1 MELLTTDDVARMLKV
16 NKRTI
21 YYWVERKKIPHI
33 KINNKLIRFRPV
45 DIQEFI
51 EKNLVNPDGV
61 DETVDEVVDEILS
74 KINS

>member
-1 MELLTTDDVARMLKV
+1 MELLTPDEVAKLLKV

-21 YYWVERKKIPHI
+21 YSWVERKQISYI
-33 KINNKLIRFRPV
+33 KINKKLIRFRPV

-51 EKNLVNPDGV
+51 QNHYVNRSDT
-61 DETVDEVVDEILS
+61 DTVVDEILS

>member
-1 MELLTTDDVARMLKV
+1 MELLTPDEVAKLLKV

-21 YYWVERKKIPHI
+21 YSWVERKQISYI
-33 KINNKLIRFRPV
+33 KINKKLIRFRPI

-51 EKNLVNPDGV
+51 QNHYVNRSDT
-61 DETVDEVVDEILS
+61 DTVVDEILS

>member
-1 MELLTTDDVARMLKV
+1 MELLTPDEVAKLLKV

-21 YYWVERKKIPHI
+21 YSWVEKKQIPYI
-33 KINNKLIRFRPV
+33 KINKKLIRFRPV

-51 EKNLVNPDGV
+51 QNHYVNRSDT
-61 DETVDEVVDEILS
+61 DTVVDEILS